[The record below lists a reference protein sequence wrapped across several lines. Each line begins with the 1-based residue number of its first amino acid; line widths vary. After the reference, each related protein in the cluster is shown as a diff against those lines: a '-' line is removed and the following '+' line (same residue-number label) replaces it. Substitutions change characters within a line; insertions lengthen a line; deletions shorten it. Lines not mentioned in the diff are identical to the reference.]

1 MTNTMTVAQTIYEQL
16 GGGKFVAMT
25 GAKYFTAI
33 ENGLQ
38 FRIGRNAS
46 KANVVKITLN
56 GLDLYDIEFI
66 KHVEYK
72 FTISKDGKSFK
83 ERPESWQTVAAENDI
98 YADMLQDVFTAV
110 TGMYTHF

>member
-1 MTNTMTVAQTIYEQL
+1 MTNTVANTIYQQL
-16 GGGKFVAMT
+16 GGGRFAAMT
-25 GAKYFTAI
+25 GAKYFVACN
-33 ENGLQ
+33 NGLQ

-56 GLDLYDIEFI
+56 SLDLYDIEFI

-83 ERPESWQTVAAENDI
+83 ERPESWQTVAKKESV
-98 YADMLQDVFTAV
+98 YADMLQDIFTAV
-110 TGMYTHF
+110 TGMYTHL